1 MYTNTNENFVFTVN
15 MANVKIILNK
25 CIFSNDNSNWI

>member
-1 MYTNTNENFVFTVN
+1 